1 MSGFVTT
8 TWPALRTADRIGAGV
23 SPSYVAAAIDIPAA
37 RDSSENSAT
46 WSWLSAFVGN
56 RKSARDSG
64 SSAIAWS
71 TGSA

>member
-8 TWPALRTADRIGAGV
+8 TWPAFRTADRIGAGV
-23 SPSYVAAAIDIPAA
+23 SPSYVAAAIDIPAD

-56 RKSARDSG
+56 RNSARDSG
-64 SSAIAWS
+64 SSAIAWR
-71 TGSA
+71 TGNA